1 MLKIQ
6 VCRHKGNYFSR
17 NKINGKKE
25 SAVNTEK
32 LNINSYW
39 SLTTSKIAN
48 LFRKMI
54 LGCSLNFLEVLS
66 FNVNIYPILERL

>member
-25 SAVNTEK
+25 SAVNTA
-32 LNINSYW
+32 
-39 SLTTSKIAN
+39 KIKHKQLLVVDYIQN
-48 LFRKMI
+48 NQFI
-54 LGCSLNFLEVLS
+54 
-66 FNVNIYPILERL
+66 

>member
-25 SAVNTEK
+25 SAVNTSK
-32 LNINSYW
+32 TKNKQILVIDYIQNSQF
-39 SLTTSKIAN
+39 I
-48 LFRKMI
+48 
-54 LGCSLNFLEVLS
+54 
-66 FNVNIYPILERL
+66 

>member
-25 SAVNTEK
+25 SAVNTAK
-32 LNINSYW
+32 TKHKQLLVVDYIQNNQFI
-39 SLTTSKIAN
+39 
-48 LFRKMI
+48 
-54 LGCSLNFLEVLS
+54 
-66 FNVNIYPILERL
+66 